1 MKNIYIVLLLIVF
14 FSCRED
20 QNQNVESLE
29 STESEVNIRIPSSL
43 IDRGTIVLESIKEQ
57 DFQDYITTTGH
68 IDVPPKNIASVST
81 FMEGYI
87 ANTSLLV
94 GDQVKKGQKLVTL
107 THPSYVELQQDYL
120 ECSAKLNF
128 LKEEYD
134 RQKILLAEN
143 ITSKRNY
150 LKAESEYKSNL
161 AHYNGMKQKLRML
174 NIDPASI
181 EKGLISSTISLFA
194 PISGFIT
201 EVNVNNGSYVDSSTE
216 ILEIVDT
223 DHIHLELSVYEK
235 DILNVK
241 KGQEIQFKIPET
253 SNNIYE
259 AEVYLIGT
267 SIDNVNRTINV
278 HGHLINKENQVNFV
292 KGMFV
297 EAKIITNSTTV
308 QVLPK
313 ESIVSDNG
321 KQVVLVLLTKG
332 DFYEF
337 ERVEVNLGFGNDQYV
352 EIMNVQDLQ
361 GKQIVIKGANTLLN
375 E

>member
-128 LKEEYD
+128 F
-134 RQKILLAEN
+134 R
-143 ITSKRNY
+143 
-150 LKAESEYKSNL
+150 
-161 AHYNGMKQKLRML
+161 
-174 NIDPASI
+174 
-181 EKGLISSTISLFA
+181 
-194 PISGFIT
+194 
-201 EVNVNNGSYVDSSTE
+201 
-216 ILEIVDT
+216 
-223 DHIHLELSVYEK
+223 
-235 DILNVK
+235 
-241 KGQEIQFKIPET
+241 
-253 SNNIYE
+253 
-259 AEVYLIGT
+259 
-267 SIDNVNRTINV
+267 
-278 HGHLINKENQVNFV
+278 
-292 KGMFV
+292 
-297 EAKIITNSTTV
+297 
-308 QVLPK
+308 
-313 ESIVSDNG
+313 
-321 KQVVLVLLTKG
+321 
-332 DFYEF
+332 
-337 ERVEVNLGFGNDQYV
+337 
-352 EIMNVQDLQ
+352 
-361 GKQIVIKGANTLLN
+361 
-375 E
+375 